1 MAQMTVKFF
10 EKTVDFNSL
19 DEAIRF
25 ARFIEG
31 EQKVSPTILVNGI
44 PMPDVEKDETFFY
57 ASVNAAE
64 DDKIWV
70 EEAHAFMPRTFRSE
84 LEGGCFDRLDLEEEF
99 KEHGGWNKF
108 ILDNVYADIM
118 GYNPVTCDMVG
129 GELGLARVYNKDVA
143 DLCRDCGYAVNYEDK
158 TGAWIISMVI
168 NGEELEATIEEED
181 DDEDEDEEEIV
192 LHIQGEAVD
201 MKRIANSIYRMYE
214 IGGLRWCGF
223 CDRPKFNMK
232 KRYDLLLLNTKN
244 GMILYTTPLE

>member
-1 MAQMTVKFF
+1 MAQMMVKFF
-10 EKTVDFNSL
+10 DNCKQCDSL

-25 ARFIEG
+25 CRFMEK
-31 EQKVSPTILVNGI
+31 EREDSSPTILVNGI
-44 PMPDVEKDETFFY
+44 PMPDIEKDETFFY
-57 ASVNAAE
+57 ASANAAE
-64 DDKIWV
+64 KDKVWV
-70 EEAHAFMPRTFRSE
+70 EEAHAFMSRTFKSE
-84 LEGGCFDRLDLEEEF
+84 LESGCFDRLDLEEEF
-99 KEHGGWNKF
+99 KEHGGWNLF

-129 GELGLARVYNKDVA
+129 GELGLARVYDKDVA
-143 DLCRDCGYAVNYEDK
+143 DLCRDFGYSVNYEEK
-158 TGAWIISMVI
+158 TGAWIISMTI
-168 NGEELEATIEEED
+168 SGEDLETAIIEEEEED
-181 DDEDEDEEEIV
+181 DDEEEII

-244 GMILYTTPLE
+244 GMVLYTSPIE